1 MSNQETELEELK
13 SKLKKIYIRKNKKGT
28 FEIVKRSYTKTTDFQ
43 DTQMNA
49 EEKEK
54 FERIYP
60 NTQIGAQE
68 IYFFE
73 TKIEGKSKNITKIK
87 FLEKHIS
94 LPESRGPDKPFAM
107 DMSNFT
113 TLINDLRKVH
123 SLKTI

>member
-73 TKIEGKSKNITKIK
+73 TKIEGKSKNITKSNIED
-87 FLEKHIS
+87 FLNKKPITHQSPGDIWKTMTNSDEQWI
-94 LPESRGPDKPFAM
+94 GPA
-107 DMSNFT
+107 
-113 TLINDLRKVH
+113 
-123 SLKTI
+123 